1 MKLRIRGEELC
12 DYNQGVYRELLH
24 CIKMLPSKGIYK
36 YVFIMKNFKIKF
48 TLVILDWEGA
58 RVDALLGSLAL
69 GGGHYSHKIS
79 ELAKNSLSHNTMHLP
94 NHTHSKFPPCVH

>member
-58 RVDALLGSLAL
+58 RVDGDALLGSLAL
-69 GGGHYSHKIS
+69 GVGLLTQNFRTCKK
-79 ELAKNSLSHNTMHLP
+79 LSLT
-94 NHTHSKFPPCVH
+94 